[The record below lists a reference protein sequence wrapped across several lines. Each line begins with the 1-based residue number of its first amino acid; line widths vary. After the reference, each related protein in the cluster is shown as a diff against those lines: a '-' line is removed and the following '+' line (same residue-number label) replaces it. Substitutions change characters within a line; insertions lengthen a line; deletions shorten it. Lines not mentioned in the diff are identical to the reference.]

1 MLEVKNISSGYGK
14 KQVLY
19 DVSLTVEKGEV
30 VLLTGGNGSGKSTL
44 LKCIYNLLPC
54 WTGEIFFEGENLNGT
69 KPSDLIKK
77 GIVYIP
83 QKDFYFE
90 NLTVN
95 ENLQISGN
103 TLPKDILRERICE
116 VYELTGLG
124 KLKKRKPFD
133 LSGGERKILA
143 FGMGLIH
150 HPKLLLLDE
159 PMAGLDIHSENLV
172 KDLISERIDK
182 KIGFLIVEHSSHLKN
197 GHLGTKYSQL
207 RCDRVIDLIDKNK
220 ENNRQM

>member
-19 DVSLTVEKGEV
+19 DVSLQVNKGEV

-44 LKCIYNLLPC
+44 LKCIYNSLFC
-54 WTGEIFFEGENLNGT
+54 WSGEIFFEGEKINGI
-69 KPSDLIKK
+69 KSSDLIQK

-90 NLTVN
+90 NLTVE
-95 ENLQISGN
+95 ENLQISGY
-103 TLPKDILRERICE
+103 TLPKGELKERIAA
-116 VYELTGLG
+116 VYDLTGLT
-124 KLKKRKPFD
+124 KFRKRKPFD

-150 HPKLLLLDE
+150 KPKLLLFDE
-159 PMAGLDIHSENLV
+159 PFAGVDAKNTTVLLTLFTETI
-172 KDLISERIDK
+172 ISTKNSVI
-182 KIGFLIVEHSSHLKN
+182 IVEHKDDARQLFTRKIKMELGNLKN
-197 GHLGTKYSQL
+197 KQ
-207 RCDRVIDLIDKNK
+207 V
-220 ENNRQM
+220 

>member
-1 MLEVKNISSGYGK
+1 MLEVKNISSGYAK
-14 KQVLY
+14 KQVLF
-19 DVSLTVEKGEV
+19 DVSLTVNTGEV

-54 WTGEIFFEGENLNGT
+54 WSGEILFEVEKINGL
-69 KPSDLIKK
+69 KPSDLIQK

-90 NLTVN
+90 NLTVE

-103 TLPKDILRERICE
+103 SLSKNELKERIAE
-116 VYELTGLG
+116 VFELTGLS

-150 HPKLLLLDE
+150 KPRVLLFDE
-159 PMAGLDIHSENLV
+159 PFAGVDSINSATLLRLFKETIINKYNSV
-172 KDLISERIDK
+172 I
-182 KIGFLIVEHSSHLKN
+182 IVEHKDDVKQLYSRKIKME
-197 GHLGTKYSQL
+197 LGTTKS
-207 RCDRVIDLIDKNK
+207 
-220 ENNRQM
+220 

>member
-1 MLEVKNISSGYGK
+1 MLEIKNISSGYNK

-19 DVSLTVEKGEV
+19 DVSLEVKSGEV

-44 LKCIYNLLPC
+44 LKCIYNILPC
-54 WTGEIFFEGENLNGT
+54 WSGEILFEGEKINEL
-69 KPSDLIKK
+69 KPSYLIQK

-90 NLTVN
+90 NLTVE

-103 TLPKDILRERICE
+103 ILSKNDLKERMSE
-116 VYELTGLG
+116 VYELTGLS
-124 KLKKRKPFD
+124 KFRKRKPFD

-150 HPKLLLLDE
+150 KPKLLLFDE
-159 PMAGLDIHSENLV
+159 PFAGVDTNNTNKLLRLFEDTIFNPQNCV
-172 KDLISERIDK
+172 IV
-182 KIGFLIVEHSSHLKN
+182 VEHKDDAKQIFTHKISMELGKIKN
-197 GHLGTKYSQL
+197 
-207 RCDRVIDLIDKNK
+207 
-220 ENNRQM
+220 

>member
-1 MLEVKNISSGYGK
+1 MLKVNNISSGYGK

-19 DVSLTVEKGEV
+19 DASLEVNAGEV

-44 LKCIYNLLPC
+44 LKCIYNLLPL
-54 WTGEIFFEGENLNGT
+54 WSGSIEFEGQNTGNK
-69 KPSDLIKK
+69 KPSDLIHE

-90 NLTVN
+90 NLTVL

-103 TLPKDILRERICE
+103 MLPKNVLKERIEE
-116 VYELTGLG
+116 VLDQTGLE
-124 KLKKRKPFD
+124 KFRKRKPFD

-150 HPKLLLLDE
+150 KPKLLLFDE
-159 PMAGLDIHSENLV
+159 PLAGVDAQNTAILLRLFQETIIKPDNSVI
-172 KDLISERIDK
+172 
-182 KIGFLIVEHSSHLKN
+182 IVEHKDEARELFTQKVIME
-197 GHLGTKYSQL
+197 LGK
-207 RCDRVIDLIDKNK
+207 IKK
-220 ENNRQM
+220 ERI